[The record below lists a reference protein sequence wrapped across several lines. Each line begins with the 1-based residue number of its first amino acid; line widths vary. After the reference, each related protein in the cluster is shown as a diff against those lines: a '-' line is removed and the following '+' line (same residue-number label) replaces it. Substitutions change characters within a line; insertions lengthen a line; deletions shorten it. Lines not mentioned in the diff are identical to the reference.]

1 MGEGNYSYSVREE
14 DNGWRWEVRR
24 DGIILASGVEPTCV
38 LARAQAIR
46 AAIKIVNRGYAN

>member
-14 DNGWRWEVRR
+14 DDGWRWEVRR
-24 DGIILASGVEPTCV
+24 DEIVLASGIEPTSV